1 MNPISNTIMHFPF
14 YLHFDWLLAY
24 GQFVI
29 ALKSHVMPADNSSL
43 HVDIVDIVDIVK
55 CYSLR
60 FNCLFI
66 RVYERTYIVCR

>member
-43 HVDIVDIVDIVK
+43 HVDMM
-55 CYSLR
+55 
-60 FNCLFI
+60 
-66 RVYERTYIVCR
+66 